1 MINQLYYNQHCYE
14 MLAALRGGGRLP
26 HTVIISGKAGS
37 GKKTFARQLGSAYLC
52 AAAGSTPCGSCCD
65 CHLSL
70 AGTHPDLES
79 INGEGKSGAISV
91 QTIRAL
97 KLKAQIK
104 PNQAQRRG
112 FILNHCELMQAA
124 AQNALLKQIEE
135 PAAGV
140 FYILLCDNAG
150 ALLETIRSRAVI
162 FSLAELS
169 PQQCAEVVCSLNPQ
183 IPPQE
188 ALSAAALSGGSVGLS
203 LAALDSAGGTGIFQD
218 CKDILHCLAASD
230 SYGLLKVLQPYEG
243 NRANYLSLLHALKL
257 MAVSHSR
264 SGSTSLSRLPQIHD
278 ILDYAAT
285 ACTQNVVLP
294 LLSTVIAHRLTT
306 V

>member
-1 MINQLYYNQHCYE
+1 MINQLLYNQHCYQ

-52 AAAGSTPCGSCCD
+52 STAGEFPCGVCSD
-65 CHLSL
+65 CRLTLS
-70 AGTHPDLES
+70 GTHPDLES
-79 INGEGKSGAISV
+79 ISGEGKSGAISV
-91 QTIRAL
+91 QAIREL
-97 KLKAQIK
+97 KLTAQIK
-104 PNQAQRRG
+104 PNQAHRRG
-112 FILNHCELMQAA
+112 FILNHCELMQAS

-140 FYILLCDNAG
+140 FYILLCENAD

-162 FSLAELS
+162 FPMAELS
-169 PQQCAEVVCSLNPQ
+169 AQQCAEVVCGLMPQ
-183 IPPQE
+183 VSNAD
-188 ALSAAALSGGSVGLS
+188 ALSAAALSGGSVGLT
-203 LAALDSAGGTGIFQD
+203 LAALGSATDTGIFHD
-218 CKDILHCLAASD
+218 CKRILSCVTVSD
-230 SYGLLKVLQPYEG
+230 TYGILSILQPYEG
-243 NRANYLSLLHALKL
+243 NRASYLSLIHSLKL

-264 SGSTSLSRLPQIHD
+264 SGSWALNRLPQVSD
-278 ILDYAAT
+278 ILDYAGS

-294 LLSTVIAHRLTT
+294 LLSTVIAHKLTA